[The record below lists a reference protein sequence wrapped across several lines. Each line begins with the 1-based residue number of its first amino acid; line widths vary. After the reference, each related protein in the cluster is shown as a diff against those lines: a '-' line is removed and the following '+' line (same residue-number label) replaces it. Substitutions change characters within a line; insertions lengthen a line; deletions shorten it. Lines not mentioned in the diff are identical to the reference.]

1 MAIFYCQIPHRTL
14 KVVSSIC
21 FGVKL
26 RGKYFRRVSFLMTTL
41 SSSSFF
47 FAHHGKGNIIREM
60 SFLCQ
65 LFEPLRLRKGRR
77 ILGVVHF
84 LAESRKQSPKGA
96 LWGFIS
102 WKPDFIS

>member
-1 MAIFYCQIPHRTL
+1 
-14 KVVSSIC
+14 
-21 FGVKL
+21 
-26 RGKYFRRVSFLMTTL
+26 MTTL

-102 WKPDFIS
+102 WKPDFISWNRKFC